1 MSATDPI
8 IARRSDEDPRVPK
21 PKDNSQEGHKPIPET
36 GWEGET
42 PSKRGGDYEKDF
54 MHKPPYMWNSDKFV
68 KKYERCVFL
77 RQLRLLV
84 LTVFLSIHDV
94 AHAGAGT

>member
-1 MSATDPI
+1 MSGTDPDLT
-8 IARRSDEDPRVPK
+8 RGNSGQTDKPK
-21 PKDNSQEGHKPIPET
+21 PGPAFDEGHKPIPET

-68 KKYERCVFL
+68 KKYE
-77 RQLRLLV
+77 
-84 LTVFLSIHDV
+84 
-94 AHAGAGT
+94 A